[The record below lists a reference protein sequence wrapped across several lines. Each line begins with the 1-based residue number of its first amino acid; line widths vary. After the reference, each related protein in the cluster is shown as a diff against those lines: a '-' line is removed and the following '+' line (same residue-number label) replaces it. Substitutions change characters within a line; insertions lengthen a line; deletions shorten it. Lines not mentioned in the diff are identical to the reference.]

1 MVASTKISGI
11 NIWFISRSSFTH
23 LTIKRL
29 FETDFFPNYIEQAIR
44 TNNGQLLVKDYCD
57 FVSFYAIF
65 TAIFGSHLDDIHTMN
80 SPFYQQYKSLYR
92 QKETSFSLYVA
103 YETII
108 NIKIPQI
115 IFERLFG
122 IKKVHEQLIQN
133 LKSYLT
139 QQEIAKAS
147 DDGDTLEWNR
157 RNKNKSFMVNK
168 IFANDMNVEQI
179 TADVYAVLG
188 AGMPTTSK
196 HIEFGLVMLCK
207 YPKIQ

>member
-1 MVASTKISGI
+1 MSLAKQITLSAKR
-11 NIWFISRSSFTH
+11 NFIF
-23 LTIKRL
+23 I
-29 FETDFFPNYIEQAIR
+29 
-44 TNNGQLLVKDYCD
+44 
-57 FVSFYAIF
+57 
-65 TAIFGSHLDDIHTMN
+65 
-80 SPFYQQYKSLYR
+80 
-92 QKETSFSLYVA
+92 
-103 YETII
+103 
-108 NIKIPQI
+108 
-115 IFERLFG
+115 RLFG

-139 QQEIAKAS
+139 QHEIAKAS
-147 DDGDTLEWNR
+147 DDGDTLEWNK

-207 YPKIQ
+207 YPKIQTKIYNELSKFDEYKPSLIDGHLPFLRAFVHEVL